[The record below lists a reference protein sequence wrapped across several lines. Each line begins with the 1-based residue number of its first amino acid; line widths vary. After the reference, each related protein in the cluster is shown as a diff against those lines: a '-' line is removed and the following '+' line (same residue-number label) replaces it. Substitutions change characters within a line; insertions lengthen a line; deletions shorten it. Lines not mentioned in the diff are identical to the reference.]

1 MYHIGVPTNQIEALS
16 DKKNV
21 NVVPCMMPYITAFFM
36 PRKNSDRPRVVPN
49 KAVNFAFI
57 GEFAETERDCI
68 FTIEYAARTAMEAV
82 YQLLNVNRG
91 IPEVYASCYDIR
103 CLLRGTKVL
112 LNGNTIQDS
121 DLPWVGKKLIKRI
134 CKKNLVIN
142 KILKDAKLI

>member
-1 MYHIGVPTNQIEALS
+1 MYHIGVPTDQIEALS
-16 DKKNV
+16 NKKNV

-82 YQLLNVNRG
+82 YQLLNVDRG
-91 IPEVYASCYDIR
+91 VPEVYASCYDIR
-103 CLLRGTKVL
+103 HLLRGTKVL
-112 LNGNTIQDS
+112 INGSTIQEA
-121 DLPWVGKKLIKRI
+121 
-134 CKKNLVIN
+134 
-142 KILKDAKLI
+142 KIP